1 MFEQAVLRQLVQDL
15 LDKTQ
20 DAEKAYS
27 GLASYVSD
35 PATREQVELL
45 AREKHRHVLLA
56 ERLLEIVG

>member
-1 MFEQAVLRQLVQDL
+1 MFEQAVLRQLVQEL

-20 DAEKAYS
+20 DAQKAYS
-27 GLASYVSD
+27 HLAGDVGD
-35 PATREQVELL
+35 PSMREQVELL